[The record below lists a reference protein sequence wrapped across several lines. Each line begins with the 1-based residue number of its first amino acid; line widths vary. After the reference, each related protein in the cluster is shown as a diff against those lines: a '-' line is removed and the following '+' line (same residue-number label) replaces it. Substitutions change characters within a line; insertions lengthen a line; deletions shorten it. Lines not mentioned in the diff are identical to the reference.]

1 MFRPRTLSV
10 LLATLVATAAGLLS
24 ATGAFAALED
34 DIRAR
39 LAPPAAVCA
48 VGEKCAEGL
57 VLPGVAG
64 GPATG
69 EEAYT
74 TFCAA
79 CHATGLNNAPV
90 FGNAEAW
97 APRIAKGIDELYA
110 SSINGFNNGAMPP
123 KGTCMACS
131 AEVLNQAV
139 DHMVQAAQPQ
149 Q

>member
-1 MFRPRTLSV
+1 MFRPHTLSV
-10 LLATLVATAAGLLS
+10 FLAALLALCA

-34 DIRAR
+34 QIRAR
-39 LAPPAAVCA
+39 LQAPAAVCE
-48 VGEKCAEGL
+48 VGQKCAEGL
-57 VLPGVAG
+57 TLPGVAG

-79 CHATGLNNAPV
+79 CHATGLNNAPA

-97 APRIAKGIDELYA
+97 APRIAKGMDVLHESAL
-110 SSINGFNNGAMPP
+110 NGFNNGAMPP

-131 AEVLNQAV
+131 SDILNAAV
-139 DHMVQAAQPQ
+139 DYMVQAAK
-149 Q
+149 